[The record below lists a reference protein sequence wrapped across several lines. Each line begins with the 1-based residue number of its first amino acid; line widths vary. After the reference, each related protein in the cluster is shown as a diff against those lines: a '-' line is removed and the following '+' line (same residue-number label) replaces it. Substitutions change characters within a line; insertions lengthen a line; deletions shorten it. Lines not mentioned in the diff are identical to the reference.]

1 MADETKVE
9 LVRNSVETKMRM
21 IKTLVL
27 EGENEE
33 VNKVEKKL
41 IGDIKNLIKNAQW
54 NKPEMVQFLQVVVN
68 E

>member
-41 IGDIKNLIKNAQW
+41 IGDIKNLIKKRAMEQARDGTI
-54 NKPEMVQFLQVVVN
+54 FASCS
-68 E
+68 